1 MYASTHFIVLNY
13 ITGHKGTYF
22 HNVLGKESTSQFQPS
37 RLSIPSMSRNGQF
50 LQKKTAKENLNS
62 LKKNQILTCYNLTE
76 ILITFMALKRKS

>member
-50 LQKKTAKENLNS
+50 LQKKNCKRKFEFFE
-62 LKKNQILTCYNLTE
+62 KNQIFTCYNLTE